1 MRKIGTV
8 LASAALALGL
18 LFFGSYLGPAGLIRK
33 AKAQS
38 APAQPNI
45 VFILT
50 DDMRKDDLKYM
61 PNTKALLQSTGM
73 TFQNAFVSNALC
85 CPSRATILRGQYSH
99 NTGVWSDMAN
109 TSEGGWQAYR
119 NNGLEQDNVATR
131 LDAAGYK
138 TGLFGKYL
146 NGYNQGNTY
155 VPPGWDR
162 WFGAGAFR
170 YYDYQAN
177 DQGTIRYFGTSD
189 SDYVTDVLEEKAKT
203 FISTSAAQG
212 KPFFAYVAP
221 IAPHAPATPAPYDR
235 HSYDGLKAPR
245 PPSFKERDILH
256 KPPWIR
262 SRPRLTPGQI
272 AKIDKRHEARVET
285 LQSLDDMVAG
295 IVGKLKDRGV
305 MGNTYVFFTSDNGWA
320 EGEHRRP
327 AGKANPYEEDVRMP
341 LLVRG
346 PGVAAGSNTYKLAL
360 NTDYLPTFAD
370 LACSSSSP
378 CDNQNW
384 RYVPDGRSLLP
395 VLKGNATNWRSAVL
409 LENHQGTWKHAVA
422 AYAGIRTVGAHEE
435 RKYLEYETGEREL
448 YYLGSDPH
456 ELNNRYPATTP
467 SAGLVSRLHA
477 LKTCAADSCRAAE
490 DGQ

>member
-1 MRKIGTV
+1 MKKIILPSASVALVV
-8 LASAALALGL
+8 LLALGL
-18 LFFGSYLGPAGLIRK
+18 SGSTPTDAQVRT
-33 AKAQS
+33 AK
-38 APAQPNI
+38 PNI

-61 PNTKALLQSTGM
+61 PKTRSVLKAKGM
-73 TFQNAFVSNALC
+73 SFSNAFVSNPLC
-85 CPSRATILRGQYSH
+85 CPARATIMRGQYAH
-99 NTGVWSDMAN
+99 NTGVWSNMVN
-109 TSEGGWQAYR
+109 TSEGGWKAYR

-162 WFGAGAFR
+162 WFGAGAYR
-170 YYDYQAN
+170 YFDYDAN
-177 DQGTIRYFGTSD
+177 DQGTIRHFGD
-189 SDYVTDVLEEKAKT
+189 SDYVTDVVREKAKT

-221 IAPHAPATPAPYDR
+221 IAPHAPATPAPRDR
-235 HSYDGLKAPR
+235 HSYDDLKAPR
-245 PPSFKERDILH
+245 PPSFNEKGVSE

-262 SRPRLTPGQI
+262 SRPRLTPDKI

-285 LQSLDDMVAG
+285 LQSLDDLVAG
-295 IVGKLKDRGV
+295 IVRKLKDRGV
-305 MGNTYVFFTSDNGWA
+305 RGNTYVLFTSDNGLA
-320 EGEHRRP
+320 QGEHRRP

-346 PGVAAGSNTYKLAL
+346 PRVAAGSNTSKLAL

-370 LACSSSSP
+370 LACSSSNP

-384 RYVPDGRSLLP
+384 RYAPDGRSLVP

-409 LENHQGTWKHAVA
+409 LEGHQGPWKHAVP

-448 YYLGSDPH
+448 YYLGANPY
-456 ELNNRYPATTP
+456 EVNNRYPATMP
-467 SAGLVSRLHA
+467 SAELVTRLQA